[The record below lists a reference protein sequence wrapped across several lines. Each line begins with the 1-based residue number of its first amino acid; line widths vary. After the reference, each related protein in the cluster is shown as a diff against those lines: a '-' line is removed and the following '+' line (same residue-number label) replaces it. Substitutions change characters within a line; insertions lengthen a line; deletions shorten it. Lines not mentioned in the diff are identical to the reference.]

1 MFILKDYH
9 HLLLS
14 IFYIIFS
21 NFLKAYIEIK
31 FTGLRSKEK
40 IMEKTDILNIKNFK
54 KWILPI
60 LMFVFCE
67 FIFKRKILPVIIKF
81 KFTGDYIFDVILFQ
95 GLGYI
100 FIILSVL
107 LISKYVYNGKF
118 NSIDASSK
126 KGLKESFLFSII
138 ILILTIIFFFVFSK
152 FLTYILGVSIKSRNS
167 EMILHSLKYTKFTV
181 FISVFTGPMFEE
193 IVYRKI
199 LFGYLY
205 DLLLGCNKYVRFITS
220 ALVSS
225 IIFGATHDGVLHPAM
240 IYYVIYGII
249 FSSVYFYT
257 KRISA
262 SMTVHVL
269 NNLFL
274 AIMNIFVT

>member
-1 MFILKDYH
+1 M
-9 HLLLS
+9 
-14 IFYIIFS
+14 
-21 NFLKAYIEIK
+21 KAMVD
-31 FTGLRSKEK
+31 T
-40 IMEKTDILNIKNFK
+40 KNFK
-54 KWILPI
+54 KWILPV
-60 LMFVFCE
+60 LMFIFCE
-67 FIFKRKILPVIIKF
+67 FIFKRKILPIFRKF
-81 KFTGDYIFDVILFQ
+81 VLTGDYYFDWILFQ
-95 GLGYI
+95 GLGC
-100 FIILSVL
+100 IIIIISVL

-126 KGLKESFLFSII
+126 KGLKESFLFSIV

-152 FLTYILGVSIKSRNS
+152 FLTYILGVAIKSKNS
-167 EMILHSLKYTKFTV
+167 EMTLYSLKYTKFTV

-205 DLLLGCNKYVRFITS
+205 DLLSGCNKYVRFITS
-220 ALVSS
+220 VLVSS
-225 IIFGATHDGVLHPAM
+225 VIFGATHDGVLHPAM
-240 IYYVIYGII
+240 IYYVIYGVI

-274 AIMNIFVT
+274 DIMNIFGI

>member
-1 MFILKDYH
+1 M
-9 HLLLS
+9 
-14 IFYIIFS
+14 
-21 NFLKAYIEIK
+21 KAMID
-31 FTGLRSKEK
+31 T
-40 IMEKTDILNIKNFK
+40 KNFK
-54 KWILPI
+54 KWILPV
-60 LMFVFCE
+60 LMFIFCE
-67 FIFKRKILPVIIKF
+67 FIFKRKIVPVIIKF
-81 KFTGDYIFDVILFQ
+81 KLSGDFYFDWILFQ

-100 FIILSVL
+100 FIIISVL

-126 KGLKESFLFSII
+126 KGLKESFLFSIV
-138 ILILTIIFFFVFSK
+138 ILILTIIFLFILNNFLVNVLGIVRKSK
-152 FLTYILGVSIKSRNS
+152 NTI
-167 EMILHSLKYTKFTV
+167 FTV
-181 FISVFTGPMFEE
+181 YLLKKTLFSVFVIVFTGPMFEE

-225 IIFGATHDGVLHPAM
+225 IIFGATHDGVFHPAM
-240 IYYVIYGII
+240 ITYVVYGVV

-274 AIMNIFVT
+274 AIMDIFGI

>member
-1 MFILKDYH
+1 MLNDN
-9 HLLLS
+9 LL
-14 IFYIIFS
+14 
-21 NFLKAYIEIK
+21 NV
-31 FTGLRSKEK
+31 
-40 IMEKTDILNIKNFK
+40 KNFK

-67 FIFKRKILPVIIKF
+67 FIFKRKILPIFRKF
-81 KFTGDYIFDVILFQ
+81 VLTGDYFFDGILFD

-126 KGLKESFLFSII
+126 KGLKKSLLFSIV
-138 ILILTIIFFFVFSK
+138 ILILTVIFLFVLK
-152 FLTYILGVSIKSRNS
+152 NFLTNILGVVRKSKNT
-167 EMILHSLKYTKFTV
+167 MFTV
-181 FISVFTGPMFEE
+181 YLLKKTLFSIFVIVFTGPMFEE

-205 DLLLGCNKYVRFITS
+205 DLHLGCNKYVRFITS
-220 ALVSS
+220 VLVSS
-225 IIFGATHDGVLHPAM
+225 VIFGATHDGVLHLGM
-240 IYYVIYGII
+240 IYYVIYGVI

-262 SMTVHVL
+262 SMMVHVL

-274 AIMNIFVT
+274 AIMNIL

>member
-1 MFILKDYH
+1 MTLY
-9 HLLLS
+9 
-14 IFYIIFS
+14 
-21 NFLKAYIEIK
+21 FL
-31 FTGLRSKEK
+31 R
-40 IMEKTDILNIKNFK
+40 N
-54 KWILPI
+54 
-60 LMFVFCE
+60 
-67 FIFKRKILPVIIKF
+67 
-81 KFTGDYIFDVILFQ
+81 
-95 GLGYI
+95 
-100 FIILSVL
+100 
-107 LISKYVYNGKF
+107 
-118 NSIDASSK
+118 
-126 KGLKESFLFSII
+126 
-138 ILILTIIFFFVFSK
+138 TI
-152 FLTYILGVSIKSRNS
+152 
-167 EMILHSLKYTKFTV
+167 FTV
-181 FISVFTGPMFEE
+181 FTSVFTVPMFEE

-262 SMTVHVL
+262 SMMVHVL

-274 AIMNIFVT
+274 AIMNIFGI

>member
-1 MFILKDYH
+1 
-9 HLLLS
+9 
-14 IFYIIFS
+14 
-21 NFLKAYIEIK
+21 
-31 FTGLRSKEK
+31 
-40 IMEKTDILNIKNFK
+40 MEKTDILNTQNFK
-54 KWILPI
+54 KWILPV
-60 LMFVFCE
+60 LMFIFCE
-67 FIFKRKILPVIIKF
+67 FIFRRKIIPFIAKF
-81 KFTGDYIFDVILFQ
+81 KLTGDYLFDGILFQ

-100 FIILSVL
+100 FIIISVL
-107 LISKYVYNGKF
+107 LISKYVYNEKL

-126 KGLKESFLFSII
+126 KGLRESFLFSIV

-152 FLTYILGVSIKSRNS
+152 FLTYILGVAIKSKNS
-167 EMILHSLKYTKFTV
+167 EMNLHFLKYTKFTV

-205 DLLLGCNKYVRFITS
+205 DLLSGCNKYVRFVTS
-220 ALVSS
+220 VLVSS
-225 IIFGATHDGVLHPAM
+225 VIFGATHDGVLHPAM

-274 AIMNIFVT
+274 AIMNIFIT

>member
-1 MFILKDYH
+1 MTLY
-9 HLLLS
+9 
-14 IFYIIFS
+14 
-21 NFLKAYIEIK
+21 FL
-31 FTGLRSKEK
+31 R
-40 IMEKTDILNIKNFK
+40 N
-54 KWILPI
+54 
-60 LMFVFCE
+60 
-67 FIFKRKILPVIIKF
+67 
-81 KFTGDYIFDVILFQ
+81 
-95 GLGYI
+95 
-100 FIILSVL
+100 
-107 LISKYVYNGKF
+107 
-118 NSIDASSK
+118 
-126 KGLKESFLFSII
+126 
-138 ILILTIIFFFVFSK
+138 TI
-152 FLTYILGVSIKSRNS
+152 
-167 EMILHSLKYTKFTV
+167 FTV
-181 FISVFTGPMFEE
+181 FTSVFTVPMFEE

-225 IIFGATHDGVLHPAM
+225 IIFGATHDGVFHPAM
-240 IYYVIYGII
+240 ITYVVYGVV

>member
-1 MFILKDYH
+1 M
-9 HLLLS
+9 
-14 IFYIIFS
+14 
-21 NFLKAYIEIK
+21 KAMID
-31 FTGLRSKEK
+31 T
-40 IMEKTDILNIKNFK
+40 KNFK
-54 KWILPI
+54 KWILPV
-60 LMFVFCE
+60 LMFIFCE
-67 FIFKRKILPVIIKF
+67 FIFKRKIVPVIIKF
-81 KFTGDYIFDVILFQ
+81 KLSGDFYFDWILFQ

-100 FIILSVL
+100 FIIISVL

-126 KGLKESFLFSII
+126 KGLKESFLFSIV

-152 FLTYILGVSIKSRNS
+152 FLTYILGVVIKSKNS
-167 EMILHSLKYTKFTV
+167 EMILYSLKYTKFTV

-205 DLLLGCNKYVRFITS
+205 DLLSGCNKYVRFITS

-225 IIFGATHDGVLHPAM
+225 IIFGATHDGVFHPAM
-240 IYYVIYGII
+240 ITYVVYGVV

>member
-1 MFILKDYH
+1 MLNAN
-9 HLLLS
+9 LL
-14 IFYIIFS
+14 
-21 NFLKAYIEIK
+21 NV
-31 FTGLRSKEK
+31 
-40 IMEKTDILNIKNFK
+40 KNFK
-54 KWILPI
+54 KWILPV

-67 FIFKRKILPVIIKF
+67 FIFKRKILPFIIKF
-81 KFTGDYIFDVILFQ
+81 KFTGDYFFDGILFD

-126 KGLKESFLFSII
+126 KGLKESFLFSIV
-138 ILILTIIFFFVFSK
+138 ILILTIIFLFILNNFLVNVLGIVRKSK
-152 FLTYILGVSIKSRNS
+152 NT
-167 EMILHSLKYTKFTV
+167 MFTV
-181 FISVFTGPMFEE
+181 YLLKKTLFSVFVIVFTGPMFEE

-220 ALVSS
+220 VLVSS
-225 IIFGATHDGVLHPAM
+225 IIFGATHDGVFHPAM
-240 IYYVIYGII
+240 ITYVVYGVV

-274 AIMNIFVT
+274 AIMDIFVT

>member
-1 MFILKDYH
+1 MVD
-9 HLLLS
+9 
-14 IFYIIFS
+14 
-21 NFLKAYIEIK
+21 
-31 FTGLRSKEK
+31 
-40 IMEKTDILNIKNFK
+40 IKNFK
-54 KWILPI
+54 KWVVPV

-67 FIFKRKILPVIIKF
+67 FIFKRKILPIIIKF
-81 KFTGDYIFDVILFQ
+81 KLTGDYYFDWILFQ

-126 KGLKESFLFSII
+126 KGLKESFLFSIV
-138 ILILTIIFFFVFSK
+138 ILILTITFFFAFGK
-152 FLTYILGVSIKSRNS
+152 FLTNILGVSIKSRNTERTIFFLERNLFS
-167 EMILHSLKYTKFTV
+167 V
-181 FISVFTGPMFEE
+181 FDIVFTGPMFEE

-205 DLLLGCNKYVRFITS
+205 DLHSGCNKYVRFITS
-220 ALVSS
+220 AMVSS
-225 IIFGATHDGVLHPAM
+225 IIFGATHDGVFHLAM
-240 IYYVIYGII
+240 IDYVIYGLI

-274 AIMNIFVT
+274 IIMEFFEI

>member
-1 MFILKDYH
+1 MLDTN
-9 HLLLS
+9 L
-14 IFYIIFS
+14 
-21 NFLKAYIEIK
+21 
-31 FTGLRSKEK
+31 
-40 IMEKTDILNIKNFK
+40 LNIKNFK

-60 LMFVFCE
+60 LMFAFCE
-67 FIFKRKILPVIIKF
+67 FIFRRKIIPFIAKF
-81 KFTGDYIFDVILFQ
+81 KLTADYIFDVILFQ

-100 FIILSVL
+100 FIIISVL
-107 LISKYVYNGKF
+107 LISKYIYNGKF

-126 KGLKESFLFSII
+126 KGLRESFLFSVV

-152 FLTYILGVSIKSRNS
+152 FLTYILGVVIKSKNS

-205 DLLLGCNKYVRFITS
+205 DLLSGCNKYVRFITS

-225 IIFGATHDGVLHPAM
+225 IIFGATHDGVFHLAM

>member
-1 MFILKDYH
+1 M
-9 HLLLS
+9 
-14 IFYIIFS
+14 
-21 NFLKAYIEIK
+21 KAMID
-31 FTGLRSKEK
+31 T
-40 IMEKTDILNIKNFK
+40 KNFK
-54 KWILPI
+54 KWILPV
-60 LMFVFCE
+60 LMFIFCE
-67 FIFKRKILPVIIKF
+67 FIFKRKIVPVIIKF
-81 KFTGDYIFDVILFQ
+81 KLSGDFYFDWILFQ

-100 FIILSVL
+100 FIIISVL

-126 KGLKESFLFSII
+126 KGLKESFLFSIV

-152 FLTYILGVSIKSRNS
+152 FLTNILGVFIKSRNT
-167 EMILHSLKYTKFTV
+167 EMTLYFLRNTIFTV
-181 FISVFTGPMFEE
+181 FTSVFTVPMFEE

-220 ALVSS
+220 VLVSS

-262 SMTVHVL
+262 SMMVHVL

-274 AIMNIFVT
+274 AIMNIFGI

>member
-1 MFILKDYH
+1 MV
-9 HLLLS
+9 
-14 IFYIIFS
+14 
-21 NFLKAYIEIK
+21 NV
-31 FTGLRSKEK
+31 
-40 IMEKTDILNIKNFK
+40 KNFK

-67 FIFKRKILPVIIKF
+67 FIFKRKILPIFRKF
-81 KFTGDYIFDVILFQ
+81 VLTGDYFFDGIL
-95 GLGYI
+95 LGYI

-126 KGLKESFLFSII
+126 KGLKESFLFSIV
-138 ILILTIIFFFVFSK
+138 ILISTIIFLFILNNFLVNVLGIVRKSK
-152 FLTYILGVSIKSRNS
+152 NT
-167 EMILHSLKYTKFTV
+167 MFTV
-181 FISVFTGPMFEE
+181 YLLKKTLFSVFVIVFTGPMFEE

-220 ALVSS
+220 VLVSS
-225 IIFGATHDGVLHPAM
+225 IIFGATHDGVFHPAM
-240 IYYVIYGII
+240 ITYVVYGVV

-274 AIMNIFVT
+274 AIMDIFGI

>member
-1 MFILKDYH
+1 M
-9 HLLLS
+9 
-14 IFYIIFS
+14 
-21 NFLKAYIEIK
+21 KAMVD
-31 FTGLRSKEK
+31 T
-40 IMEKTDILNIKNFK
+40 KNFK
-54 KWILPI
+54 KWILPV
-60 LMFVFCE
+60 LMFIFCE
-67 FIFKRKILPVIIKF
+67 FIFKRKILPIFRKF
-81 KFTGDYIFDVILFQ
+81 VLTGDYYFDWILFQ
-95 GLGYI
+95 GLGC
-100 FIILSVL
+100 IIIIISVL

-126 KGLKESFLFSII
+126 KGLKESFLFSIV

>member
-1 MFILKDYH
+1 MI
-9 HLLLS
+9 
-14 IFYIIFS
+14 
-21 NFLKAYIEIK
+21 KAMVD
-31 FTGLRSKEK
+31 T
-40 IMEKTDILNIKNFK
+40 KNFK
-54 KWILPI
+54 KWIFPI

-67 FIFKRKILPVIIKF
+67 FIFKRKILPIFRKF
-81 KFTGDYIFDVILFQ
+81 VLTGDYFFDGILFD

-126 KGLKESFLFSII
+126 KGLKESFLFSIV

-152 FLTYILGVSIKSRNS
+152 FLTNILGVFIKSRNT
-167 EMILHSLKYTKFTV
+167 EMTLYFLRNTIFTV
-181 FISVFTGPMFEE
+181 FTSVFTVPMFEE

-274 AIMNIFVT
+274 AMMDIFGT

>member
-1 MFILKDYH
+1 
-9 HLLLS
+9 
-14 IFYIIFS
+14 
-21 NFLKAYIEIK
+21 
-31 FTGLRSKEK
+31 
-40 IMEKTDILNIKNFK
+40 MEKTNILNKQNFK

-67 FIFKRKILPVIIKF
+67 FIFKRKILPIFRKF
-81 KFTGDYIFDVILFQ
+81 VLTGDYFFDGILFD

-126 KGLKESFLFSII
+126 QRLKESFLFSII

>member
-1 MFILKDYH
+1 MLNAN
-9 HLLLS
+9 LL
-14 IFYIIFS
+14 
-21 NFLKAYIEIK
+21 NV
-31 FTGLRSKEK
+31 
-40 IMEKTDILNIKNFK
+40 KNFK

-60 LMFVFCE
+60 LMFIFCE
-67 FIFKRKILPVIIKF
+67 FIFKRKILPIFRKF
-81 KFTGDYIFDVILFQ
+81 VFTGDYFFDGILFD

-126 KGLKESFLFSII
+126 KGLKESFLFSIV
-138 ILILTIIFFFVFSK
+138 ILILTVIFLFMLNN
-152 FLTYILGVSIKSRNS
+152 FLTNILGIVRKSKNT
-167 EMILHSLKYTKFTV
+167 MFTV
-181 FISVFTGPMFEE
+181 YLLKKTLFSVFVIVFTGPMFEE

-205 DLLLGCNKYVRFITS
+205 DLHSGCNKYARFITS

-225 IIFGATHDGVLHPAM
+225 IIFGATHDGVFHPAM
-240 IYYVIYGII
+240 ITYVVYGVV

-274 AIMNIFVT
+274 AMMDIFGI

>member
-1 MFILKDYH
+1 
-9 HLLLS
+9 
-14 IFYIIFS
+14 
-21 NFLKAYIEIK
+21 
-31 FTGLRSKEK
+31 
-40 IMEKTDILNIKNFK
+40 MEKTDILNIKNFK

-60 LMFVFCE
+60 LMFIFCE
-67 FIFKRKILPVIIKF
+67 FIFKRKILPIIIKF
-81 KFTGDYIFDVILFQ
+81 KLTGDYFFDGILFQ

-126 KGLKESFLFSII
+126 KGLKESFLVSIA
-138 ILILTIIFFFVFSK
+138 ILILTIIFFFVLEK
-152 FLTYILGVSIKSRNS
+152 FLTYILGVAIKSKNS
-167 EMILHSLKYTKFTV
+167 EMNLHALKYTKFTV
-181 FISVFTGPMFEE
+181 FISVFVPIFEE

-205 DLLLGCNKYVRFITS
+205 DLLSGCNKYVRFITS

-225 IIFGATHDGVLHPAM
+225 IIFGATHDGVFHLAM

-274 AIMNIFVT
+274 DIMNIFGI

>member
-40 IMEKTDILNIKNFK
+40 IMEKTDILNVKNFK

-60 LMFVFCE
+60 LMFIFCE
-67 FIFKRKILPVIIKF
+67 FIFKRKILPFIIKF

-95 GLGYI
+95 GLGC
-100 FIILSVL
+100 IIIIISVL

-126 KGLKESFLFSII
+126 KGLKESFLFSIV

-167 EMILHSLKYTKFTV
+167 EMNIYFLKYSKFTV
-181 FISVFTGPMFEE
+181 FISVFVPIFDE

-205 DLLLGCNKYVRFITS
+205 DLLSGCNKYVRFITS
-220 ALVSS
+220 VLVSS
-225 IIFGATHDGVLHPAM
+225 VIFGSIHDGVFHPAM
-240 IYYVIYGII
+240 IYYVIYGVI

-274 AIMNIFVT
+274 DIMNIFGI

>member
-1 MFILKDYH
+1 MINAN
-9 HLLLS
+9 LL
-14 IFYIIFS
+14 
-21 NFLKAYIEIK
+21 NV
-31 FTGLRSKEK
+31 
-40 IMEKTDILNIKNFK
+40 KNFK

-60 LMFVFCE
+60 LMFIFCE
-67 FIFKRKILPVIIKF
+67 FIFKRKILPIFRKF
-81 KFTGDYIFDVILFQ
+81 VFTGDYFFDGILFD

-126 KGLKESFLFSII
+126 KGLKESFLFSIV

-152 FLTYILGVSIKSRNS
+152 FLTYILGVTIKSKNS
-167 EMILHSLKYTKFTV
+167 EMTLHSLKYTKFTV

-205 DLLLGCNKYVRFITS
+205 DLLSGCNKYVRFITS
-220 ALVSS
+220 VLVSS
-225 IIFGATHDGVLHPAM
+225 IIFGATHDGVFHPAM
-240 IYYVIYGII
+240 ITYVVYGVV

-274 AIMNIFVT
+274 AIMDIFGI

>member
-1 MFILKDYH
+1 MRTY
-9 HLLLS
+9 
-14 IFYIIFS
+14 
-21 NFLKAYIEIK
+21 
-31 FTGLRSKEK
+31 
-40 IMEKTDILNIKNFK
+40 
-54 KWILPI
+54 W
-60 LMFVFCE
+60 
-67 FIFKRKILPVIIKF
+67 
-81 KFTGDYIFDVILFQ
+81 
-95 GLGYI
+95 
-100 FIILSVL
+100 
-107 LISKYVYNGKF
+107 
-118 NSIDASSK
+118 
-126 KGLKESFLFSII
+126 SFLFSVV

-249 FSSVYFYT
+249 FSSVYLYEKNFCIYD
-257 KRISA
+257 SA
-262 SMTVHVL
+262 CFKQLIFSYYEYL
-269 NNLFL
+269 CNLILIKFL
-274 AIMNIFVT
+274 GKL

>member
-1 MFILKDYH
+1 
-9 HLLLS
+9 
-14 IFYIIFS
+14 
-21 NFLKAYIEIK
+21 
-31 FTGLRSKEK
+31 
-40 IMEKTDILNIKNFK
+40 MEKTNILNKQNFK

-67 FIFKRKILPVIIKF
+67 FIFKRKILPIFRKF
-81 KFTGDYIFDVILFQ
+81 VLTGDYIFDVILFQ

-100 FIILSVL
+100 FIIISVL
-107 LISKYVYNGKF
+107 LISKYIYNGKF

-126 KGLKESFLFSII
+126 KGLKESFLFSIV
-138 ILILTIIFFFVFSK
+138 ILILTIIFLFILNNFLVNVLGIVRKSK
-152 FLTYILGVSIKSRNS
+152 NT
-167 EMILHSLKYTKFTV
+167 MFTV
-181 FISVFTGPMFEE
+181 YLLKKTLFSVFVIVFTGPMFEE
-193 IVYRKI
+193 IVFRKI

-205 DLLLGCNKYVRFITS
+205 DLLSGCNKYVRFITS
-220 ALVSS
+220 VLVSS

-274 AIMNIFVT
+274 AMIDIFGI

>member
-40 IMEKTDILNIKNFK
+40 IMEKTDILNVKNFK

-60 LMFVFCE
+60 LMFIFCE
-67 FIFKRKILPVIIKF
+67 FIFKRKILPFIIKF

-95 GLGYI
+95 GLGC
-100 FIILSVL
+100 IIIIISVL

-126 KGLKESFLFSII
+126 KGLKESFLFSIV

-167 EMILHSLKYTKFTV
+167 EMNIYFLKYSKFTV
-181 FISVFTGPMFEE
+181 FISVFVPIFEE

-205 DLLLGCNKYVRFITS
+205 DLLSGCNKYVRFITS
-220 ALVSS
+220 VLVSS
-225 IIFGATHDGVLHPAM
+225 VIFGSIHDGVFHPAM
-240 IYYVIYGII
+240 IYYVIYGVI

-274 AIMNIFVT
+274 DIMNIFGI

>member
-1 MFILKDYH
+1 MI
-9 HLLLS
+9 
-14 IFYIIFS
+14 
-21 NFLKAYIEIK
+21 KAMVD
-31 FTGLRSKEK
+31 T
-40 IMEKTDILNIKNFK
+40 KNFK
-54 KWILPI
+54 KWIFPI

-67 FIFKRKILPVIIKF
+67 FIFKRKILPIFRKF
-81 KFTGDYIFDVILFQ
+81 VFTGDYFFDGILFD

-126 KGLKESFLFSII
+126 KGLKESFLFSIV
-138 ILILTIIFFFVFSK
+138 ILILTVIFLFMLNN
-152 FLTYILGVSIKSRNS
+152 FLTNILGIVRKSKNT
-167 EMILHSLKYTKFTV
+167 MFTV
-181 FISVFTGPMFEE
+181 YLLKKTLFSVFVIVFTGPMFEE

-205 DLLLGCNKYVRFITS
+205 DFLSGCNKYVRFITS
-220 ALVSS
+220 VLVSS
-225 IIFGATHDGVLHPAM
+225 IIFGATHDGVFHPAM
-240 IYYVIYGII
+240 IYYVIYGVV

-274 AIMNIFVT
+274 AIMDIFGI